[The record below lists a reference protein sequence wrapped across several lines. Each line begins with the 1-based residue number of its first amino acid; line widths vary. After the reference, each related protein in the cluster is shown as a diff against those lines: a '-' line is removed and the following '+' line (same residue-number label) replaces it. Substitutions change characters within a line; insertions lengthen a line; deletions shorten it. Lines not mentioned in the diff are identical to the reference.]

1 MEKAGSKSAGAGSPK
16 SVPIELRMVPKY
28 LELATFNGNDRFKH
42 QEITEIS
49 GLIKKR
55 KSRGISPTELIKFL
69 IDVGK
74 EKGNILSANEIKDFF
89 QATYEGYDK
98 IGQTRI
104 LRFIKALK
112 EGQNPVQKTF
122 LGVLSDNK
130 SFIKGKPN
138 CISDFVSYSN
148 RLYTKSIAQCPKPE
162 ILARVAEITG
172 NHDKFWT
179 ANSANSLVELYEL
192 TSGNNAL
199 ILDCSRA
206 FYPFQISKIVSEMKK
221 PGYKIPQYELPETKP
236 DYAVQRTSYSS
247 KYTAEQQAPVL
258 EKLNLIGVI
267 KVVKDGEY
275 VDLLGSRKMFGGN
288 FERGKRR

>member
-112 EGQNPVQKTF
+112 EVF
-122 LGVLSDNK
+122 
-130 SFIKGKPN
+130 
-138 CISDFVSYSN
+138 
-148 RLYTKSIAQCPKPE
+148 
-162 ILARVAEITG
+162 
-172 NHDKFWT
+172 
-179 ANSANSLVELYEL
+179 
-192 TSGNNAL
+192 
-199 ILDCSRA
+199 
-206 FYPFQISKIVSEMKK
+206 
-221 PGYKIPQYELPETKP
+221 
-236 DYAVQRTSYSS
+236 
-247 KYTAEQQAPVL
+247 
-258 EKLNLIGVI
+258 
-267 KVVKDGEY
+267 
-275 VDLLGSRKMFGGN
+275 
-288 FERGKRR
+288 